1 MRKFFYSRSM
11 LVILALLL
19 MTVFFL
25 PDFLGPIPSLVI
37 GSVIIG
43 FSFFVYNKW
52 CQLPSEKKS
61 DENPQEQQ

>member
-11 LVILALLL
+11 LVILAVLL

-25 PDFLGPIPSLVI
+25 PDFIGPIPSLII
-37 GSVIIG
+37 GAIVIG

-52 CQLPSEKKS
+52 SQLPGEKEIT
-61 DENPQEQQ
+61 DNHQEQE